1 MSINKISTNE
11 ILASLPVDVY
21 EKLIPKFD
29 SYEMQFGQ
37 KLYAQGEIFSHV
49 YFPESGII
57 SILASDNDSTTIE
70 VAMVGREGM
79 APPPSFLN
87 IKKSTCD
94 AVIQGDGYAR
104 RMKVDDF
111 LAECAAGEDLSRV
124 MKAFTYSVILQLTR
138 AAICNRFHST
148 EARLARWLLM
158 TRDRM
163 SSDTFRVTQ
172 EFLSYMVG
180 VRREAVNK
188 AAGSFARRNLISY
201 SRGDMS
207 IDDRK
212 GLKALA
218 CNCYE
223 MMLCPDPGSVA
234 GNALTANIA

>member
-1 MSINKISTNE
+1 MSIKKISANE
-11 ILASLPVDVY
+11 LLASLPADVY

-29 SYEMQFGQ
+29 NFELRFGQ
-37 KLYAQGEIFSHV
+37 TLYAQGDIFSHV
-49 YFPESGII
+49 YFPESGIV
-57 SILASDNDSTTIE
+57 SILASDSDSTLIE

-79 APPPSFLN
+79 APPPAFLN

-94 AVIQGDGYAR
+94 AHVQGDGSAH
-104 RMKVDDF
+104 RMKIEDF
-111 LAECAAGEDLSRV
+111 LAECAEGEDLSRV
-124 MKAFTYSVILQLTR
+124 MKAFTYAVILQLTR

-148 EARLARWLLM
+148 ESRLARWLLM

-188 AAGSFARRNLISY
+188 AAGNFARRDLISY
-201 SRGDMS
+201 SRGEMS

-212 GLKALA
+212 GLKAIA

-223 MMLCPDPGSVA
+223 MMLCPDIGGVPV
-234 GNALTANIA
+234 NALAAHIA